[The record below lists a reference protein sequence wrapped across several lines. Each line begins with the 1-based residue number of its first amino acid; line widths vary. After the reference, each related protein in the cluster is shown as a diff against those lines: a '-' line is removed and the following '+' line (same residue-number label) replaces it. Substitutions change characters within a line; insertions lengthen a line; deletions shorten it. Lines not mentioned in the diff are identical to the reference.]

1 MVPGIDENDAGLLE
15 ETGTIGRRELV
26 SQDPVAQQ
34 DDRRSRQSQRSGE
47 TL

>member
-15 ETGTIGRRELV
+15 EAVIIGRRKLV

-47 TL
+47 AF

>member
-1 MVPGIDENDAGLLE
+1 MVPGIDENDAGFLE
-15 ETGTIGRRELV
+15 EAVIIGRRKLV

-47 TL
+47 AL